1 LGRDFEARA
10 LNHQE
15 IQMSSFSSTVLLR
28 GARVLQG
35 DALIDDG
42 RSHDVL
48 IQGDRIAAIEPA
60 GTIASADQ
68 LIALDRHLLCP
79 GLINGHQ
86 HSHEHFQRGRTENLP
101 LELWMNLVRTRTPV
115 HLTPRQIY
123 LRTMIGAI
131 EAIRSGCTT
140 VVDDLALGPSIAPE
154 RLDAVLQAYDDAGLR
169 ALVGFSMMDKPVIDS
184 FPFVDEAVPAAL
196 LAELR
201 GAPRP
206 SAEDYLTLVRSRVRA
221 GAHPRQSRLGFIL
234 APSAPQRCSESFL
247 RQIRALADELD
258 LPVITHVQ
266 ETRLQVVTGQLL
278 FGSPMVEYLDR
289 IGFLKPNTSLIHAV
303 WLNPREIEALAR
315 TGATAQH
322 NPWSNLLLGS
332 GVQPVRELLDAG
344 VNLSLG
350 SDGSCSTVT
359 SNMLN
364 VMGAAAGVAKLRG
377 DDPARWLSAREVLSA
392 ATAGGA
398 RALGYGDAL
407 GTVRV
412 GARADLF
419 ACRTDRISFTPLT
432 DAVRQLVYAERGA
445 SVDFSMID
453 GRTVMEQ
460 GQLCA
465 VNEPAL
471 LAEIEAE
478 YRELESRYAAAE
490 AETLPVLEAM
500 RTIYQRSLACAIA
513 PDTFPARLVDRGR

>member
-1 LGRDFEARA
+1 MASP
-10 LNHQE
+10 NP
-15 IQMSSFSSTVLLR
+15 STTLLR
-28 GARVLQG
+28 GARLLQG
-35 DALIDDG
+35 TDLGDDG
-42 RSHDVL
+42 QAHDLL
-48 IQGDRIAAIEPA
+48 IRGDRIAAIAPA
-60 GTIASADQ
+60 GTMSDADRM
-68 LIALDRHLLCP
+68 LVLDRHLLCP

-101 LELWMNLVRTRTPV
+101 LELWMNLVRTRVPV
-115 HLTPRQIY
+115 TLSPRQIW

-131 EAIRSGCTT
+131 ESIRSGCTT
-140 VVDDLALGPSIAPE
+140 LVDDLALGPRIDGE
-154 RLDAVLQAYDDAGLR
+154 RLDAVLDAYEQSGMR

-184 FPFVDEAVPAAL
+184 FPFVDEAVPAEL

-201 GAPRP
+201 AAERP
-206 SAEDYLTLVRSRVRA
+206 SADQYLGLVRSRVEGGR
-221 GAHPRQSRLGFIL
+221 HPREARVAILL
-234 APSAPQRCSESFL
+234 APSAPQRCSEGFL
-247 RQIRALADELD
+247 RRIRALADELE

-278 FGSPMVEYLDR
+278 YGAPMVEYLDR
-289 IGFLKPNTSLIHAV
+289 IGFLRPATTLIHTV
-303 WLNPREIEALAR
+303 WLNPREIAALAR
-315 TGATAQH
+315 SGATAQH

-332 GVQPVRELLDAG
+332 GVQPVRELLEAG

-359 SNMLN
+359 VNMLN

-377 DDPARWLSAREVLSA
+377 DDPSRWLSAREVLSA

-398 RALGYGDAL
+398 RALGFGDSL
-407 GTVRV
+407 GVIRE

-445 SVDFSMID
+445 AVDFAMVD
-453 GRTVMEQ
+453 GRVIMADGRLTQIDEA
-460 GQLCA
+460 A
-465 VNEPAL
+465 V

-478 YRELESRYAAAE
+478 YRELESRFAAAE
-490 AETLPVLEAM
+490 AATGPVVEAV
-500 RTIYQRSLACAIA
+500 RAIYRRSLACGIA
-513 PDTFPARLVDRGR
+513 PDTYPARLRD